1 MALRF
6 YSEFSTERGNTWRVN
21 VIDTD
26 FSGTAEEFS
35 CAAPGFVLSYF
46 GGKDVF
52 SPLMPSTCT
61 VHMMVQTSA
70 QQTLLT
76 DLADFAEGKFIIEVR
91 EDPDGTDQRHWLGML
106 TPESIRIPDQAR
118 PFAIELEA
126 ICGLATLS
134 RQDYDPSLIGITTSS
149 TLDHLLTSLAG
160 IPQQRAIY
168 TTSEAYLL
176 APQDVAPV
184 TGTAGHTFLEDVSF
198 GATTYDP
205 ELGQRTVGTAED
217 MLVQICSMMNA
228 RIFMYQGTWMLMP
241 IAKVMSTASL
251 LQDVLSS
258 TKEGVVTNGSNIAL
272 PVNINQS
279 DRHRLGGEFYYL
291 PAVRKITRD
300 INYFGNTP
308 FAGSRQ
314 LYPNEFRPVGHT
326 TTGDPTSLTISG
338 SADTDIGGD
347 NTVKVRGF
355 AVVRLPW
362 TYTSTPSYDPQS
374 RISRWRIELS
384 VRVGS
389 KYLKR
394 NIAHDFSTTEVDS
407 SLLYDPPGGGVDDA
421 TIFNTSEPDI
431 YTWTTDSSSRVHY
444 WTDVLRNGHEN
455 YFGDPVTNQVDFEFT
470 TPTLG
475 AAQTATVEVTM
486 QVRGYNGVATA
497 ANPDAFLVGP
507 EIYNSVNSKLFGD
520 LAAYIGDGTDNG
532 DILTFGAELSNGA
545 TEEMKITEGF
555 YAEGPSDDVYNFNSA
570 ALVDP
575 AGNNVE
581 GFTSNNTTS
590 TTALATLLCVDRLE
604 HFGEQQEAYHG
615 DFQSEIILDPLMS
628 PRFLSK
634 NWMVTSMSY
643 EAAADLYD
651 LDLIAVKTL
660 GTLDPDEVTAVRKS
674 IELVHSVSDSITS
687 VTDSVRKGRRDLSE
701 QIADVETDV
710 ANVTRTSGAGG
721 GESSVQLSYL
731 GDVKISSPTDGQ
743 VLEYN
748 DIAGRWANVTPTAG
762 GVSYHDRYSTEAEA
776 ERSGATANVELY
788 YTARADGDGFAE
800 SPTSDSGVTDT
811 INRTLYFS
819 DKFEADPDTAADWT
833 EYTTQPADNATFTT
847 AKAALLAGLNET
859 DGTANTRGTLP
870 LSIKI
875 VRTTTAAANLLLD
888 IYTNAAAAFS
898 VRKLRTAYTGSC
910 LRVVRQNDGSE
921 QDIGFDSNGLLDVA
935 AIATFCGTASGKVSI
950 FYDQSG
956 NGDNAVQPTG
966 QRQPD
971 IYNGSGVYYVNSK
984 PALSFVR
991 SSLES
996 LKIDNSGLDI
1006 GTLTSMCVMRF
1017 NSTTSGQVG
1026 LSLSGNSTSYPNK
1039 RWYAPYYSGNGAF
1052 FYYFHGA
1059 TNVSTSADQNQHL
1072 HSMIKRPSYDAAPSL
1087 DGTALSTISSTATGV
1102 DLATDVGMCFWNNA
1116 FNADANQQEVI
1127 YWSSDQTSNRAG
1139 IESNIMTFYGIT

>member
-46 GGKDVF
+46 GGEDVF

-61 VHMMVQTSA
+61 VHMMVQTAA
-70 QQTLLT
+70 QQTLINE
-76 DLADFAEGKFIIEVR
+76 LADFAEGKYIIEVR

-134 RQDYDPSLIGITTSS
+134 RQDYDSSLIGITTNS
-149 TLDHLLTSLAG
+149 TLDHLLTCLAG

-168 TTSEAYLL
+168 STSEAYLL

-228 RIFMYQGTWMLMP
+228 RLFMYQGVWLLMP

-251 LQDVLSS
+251 LQNVLSS
-258 TKEGVVTNGSNIAL
+258 TKDGVVSNGSNIPIA
-272 PVNINQS
+272 VNINQS

-326 TTGDPTSLTISG
+326 TTGGPTSLTISG

-347 NTVKVRGF
+347 NTVKVRGYAF
-355 AVVRLPW
+355 VRLPW
-362 TYTSTPSYDPQS
+362 TYTSSPSYDPQS
-374 RISRWRIELS
+374 RISRWRVELT

-389 KYLKR
+389 LYLKR
-394 NIAHDFSTTEVDS
+394 NIAHDYSTTEVDS

-421 TIFNTSEPDI
+421 TIFNASEPDI
-431 YTWTTDSSSRVHY
+431 YTWTTDSSSRVHF
-444 WTDVLRNGHEN
+444 WTDVLRNGHQD
-455 YFGDPVTNQVDFEFT
+455 YFGDPVTDQVDFEFT

-475 AAQTATVEVTM
+475 SAQTAALNVKME
-486 QVRGYNGVATA
+486 VRGYNGVASA

-507 EIYNSVNSKLFGD
+507 EIYNSVNTYLLGD

-545 TEEMKITEGF
+545 TEELEIPVGF
-555 YAEGPSDDVYNFNSA
+555 YAEGPSDDVYNFSSA

-575 AGNNVE
+575 AGDNVQ

-590 TTALATLLCVDRLE
+590 TTSLATLLCIDRLE

-615 DFQSEIILDPLMS
+615 DFQSEIILNPLTS

-634 NWMVTSMSY
+634 NWMITSMSY

-660 GTLDPDEVTAVRKS
+660 GTLDPDEVTPNRKS
-674 IELVHSVSDSITS
+674 TELVHSPADSITGIQ
-687 VTDSVRKGRRDLSE
+687 DSVRKGVRDLSQE
-701 QIADVETDV
+701 IADVNTDV
-710 ANVTRTSGAGG
+710 ANRFSQGV
-721 GESSVQLSYL
+721 SSL
-731 GDVKISSPTDGQ
+731 GDVDLTGLSN
-743 VLEYN
+743 N
-748 DIAGRWANVTPTAG
+748 DILKYSSASATWKASAESGGGGGGVTAVTGTAPIASSGGTTPDISIAEATTSAAGALSSADKTKLDGIQAGAKAFPAEQAVWCGAYESNGRWVIPSTIGWIRWDTTIISVSGTRSSGTGSLPSPARFRDLWHVEFDQNSNCNSVGEYVVPVSGWYEFNVFIAVQNTSSLDANEVKLIIAPG
-762 GVSYHDRYSTEAEA
+762 YKVGS
-776 ERSGATANVELY
+776 SGSWSNKK
-788 YTARADGDGFAE
+788 F
-800 SPTSDSGVTDT
+800 
-811 INRTLYFS
+811 NMRTTKDLFGSQY
-819 DKFEADPDTAADWT
+819 
-833 EYTTQPADNATFTT
+833 
-847 AKAALLAGLNET
+847 
-859 DGTANTRGTLP
+859 DGTGGTCVFYASAGEHITPLFYYLRAGSGSSSVKMVTWNTY
-870 LSIKI
+870 SH
-875 VRTTTAAANLLLD
+875 
-888 IYTNAAAAFS
+888 
-898 VRKLRTAYTGSC
+898 
-910 LRVVRQNDGSE
+910 
-921 QDIGFDSNGLLDVA
+921 A
-935 AIATFCGTASGKVSI
+935 AI
-950 FYDQSG
+950 
-956 NGDNAVQPTG
+956 
-966 QRQPD
+966 RQ
-971 IYNGSGVYYVNSK
+971 V
-984 PALSFVR
+984 A
-991 SSLES
+991 
-996 LKIDNSGLDI
+996 
-1006 GTLTSMCVMRF
+1006 
-1017 NSTTSGQVG
+1017 
-1026 LSLSGNSTSYPNK
+1026 
-1039 RWYAPYYSGNGAF
+1039 
-1052 FYYFHGA
+1052 
-1059 TNVSTSADQNQHL
+1059 
-1072 HSMIKRPSYDAAPSL
+1072 
-1087 DGTALSTISSTATGV
+1087 
-1102 DLATDVGMCFWNNA
+1102 
-1116 FNADANQQEVI
+1116 
-1127 YWSSDQTSNRAG
+1127 
-1139 IESNIMTFYGIT
+1139 